1 VYCSYITSRKGVK
14 KMPTQ
19 EEINE
24 AKEQLEKLSFRW
36 ASAMMQ
42 GDQILADRI
51 ESDMDELLEF
61 IGVDK

>member
-1 VYCSYITSRKGVK
+1 
-14 KMPTQ
+14 MPTQ

-24 AKEQLEKLSFRW
+24 AKEQLEKLSLRW

-51 ESDMDELLEF
+51 ESDMDDLLDF